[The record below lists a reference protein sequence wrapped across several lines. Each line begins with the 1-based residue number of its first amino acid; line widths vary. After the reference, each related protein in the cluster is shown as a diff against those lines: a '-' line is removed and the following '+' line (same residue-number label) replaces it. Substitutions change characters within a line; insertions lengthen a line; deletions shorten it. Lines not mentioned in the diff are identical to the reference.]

1 MGVSNVNNLKNIDL
15 SKLSLL
21 QKSKGAQ
28 SSKPEY
34 MKMTGSIF
42 NAPQVKAQSTTTTQ
56 LTTLNTNRSITDF
69 KSQPKQTEEK
79 KEESINNNSVKSLSS
94 QAKKGT
100 QETETNTKAVKN
112 FSAEGKKLRKNAQ
125 KDEKKFQSQLQQQQ
139 QAIIKD
145 NAKLEKLIQASEEAQ
160 LEINNAQNELDGLL
174 GSSSFTLNAGN
185 GTQGGQSTNPNQDRI
200 KQLQSIIGSKTNL
213 VQSNGTQIYSL
224 RRSSSRTLSRMNRT
238 NANFIKIN
246 KQNTKA
252 IKQNQT
258 QTSGAIK
265 TATKIEQLSAIT
277 EQAGKVLD
285 LTGQGLVTAGQ
296 ALASSLNPVT
306 AAIGSAMIATGTVM
320 SKIGT
325 VAEMVGQYG
334 QAAANITKTAAYAA
348 EGNLMG
354 AMTSAA
360 AAIQTGAAATKS
372 TKNLKDT
379 FGDIDQRAQEAT
391 KKATANQVAKE
402 QVKEMKKNGELSGMT
417 KKQEKDFRKNLSKKL
432 QATEFGEKD
441 ANITGN
447 WSRKQAE
454 QYKEQMTAKLGEAKG
469 EVTKE
474 YNSNL
479 LKNAGLEDQYTI
491 NDNGKIINK
500 TTKQEISTKDLIAE
514 KSKDNAKGFKKVLKN
529 TSKQTNATFANAA
542 TKAKRSTQKFDF
554 QKFSQGIM
562 STAALFNAQN
572 TGNTQG
578 TSGYAPQ
585 WNLNA
590 DPKMRRIRNS
600 RIATMRHASYV

>member
-1 MGVSNVNNLKNIDL
+1 
-15 SKLSLL
+15 
-21 QKSKGAQ
+21 
-28 SSKPEY
+28 
-34 MKMTGSIF
+34 
-42 NAPQVKAQSTTTTQ
+42 
-56 LTTLNTNRSITDF
+56 
-69 KSQPKQTEEK
+69 
-79 KEESINNNSVKSLSS
+79 
-94 QAKKGT
+94 
-100 QETETNTKAVKN
+100 
-112 FSAEGKKLRKNAQ
+112 
-125 KDEKKFQSQLQQQQ
+125 
-139 QAIIKD
+139 
-145 NAKLEKLIQASEEAQ
+145 
-160 LEINNAQNELDGLL
+160 
-174 GSSSFTLNAGN
+174 
-185 GTQGGQSTNPNQDRI
+185 
-200 KQLQSIIGSKTNL
+200 
-213 VQSNGTQIYSL
+213 
-224 RRSSSRTLSRMNRT
+224 MNRT

-417 KKQEKDFRKNLSKKL
+417 KKQEKDFRKNLSKDL

-447 WSRKQAE
+447 WSKKQAQ
-454 QYKEQMTAKLGEAKG
+454 QYKEQMTTKGTDGQSIVDKAKNN
-469 EVTKE
+469 VTEK
-474 YNSNL
+474 YNTNL
-479 LKNAGLEDQYTI
+479 KSQLEKAGLDGKFEVKG
-491 NDNGKIINK
+491 GKIIDK
-500 TTKQEISTKDLIAE
+500 TTGSEVSIDNLKKAGDKGTA
-514 KSKDNAKGFKKVLKN
+514 KSLNDSIKNARK
-529 TSKQTNATFANAA
+529 TTNSSFANAA

-572 TGNTQG
+572 TGNAQG
-578 TSGYAPQ
+578 TSGSAPQ
-585 WNLNA
+585 WNLDA
-590 DPKMRRIRNS
+590 DPKMRRIRKS